1 MTALNYHHLQYFR
14 AVATEGNLTRTAE
27 KLRVAPSALSAQ
39 IRLLEEQ
46 LGQPLF
52 TRAGRGLT
60 LTEAGTLTLAFADE
74 IFTAGTEL
82 VSTLKEGRRRRH
94 LLRIGA
100 VATLSRNFQRAFLR
114 PVLQNDHVRLRLSA
128 GSLTELLAQLAA
140 HELDLVLSHRPAA
153 RSESQRFRTRRLAR
167 QPVSIVSARPLP
179 GFQFP
184 DDLGAHAM
192 ILPGAT
198 SELRSEFDALCER
211 LGVRPRVRAEVD
223 DMATMRLLARDG
235 DALVLVPSVVVRDE
249 LREGRVHELCTLPDV
264 AESFYAIT
272 IDRRYQHPLLRELL
286 GRDETQLLDPPQPEE
301 AAAATAAPADL
312 LNEAPAPR
320 RRRSPAKLRRAR

>member
-1 MTALNYHHLQYFR
+1 MNETTVVPLNYHHLQYFR
-14 AVATEGNLTRTAE
+14 AVAREGNLTRAAKT
-27 KLRVAPSALSAQ
+27 LRVAQSAISAQ

-52 TRAGRGLT
+52 TRVGRGLV

-74 IFTAGTEL
+74 IVATGAEL

-94 LLRIGA
+94 LLRVGA

-114 PVLQNDHVRLRLSA
+114 PVLQNDHVRLRLTAASP
-128 GSLTELLAQLAA
+128 TELLTQLAA
-140 HELDLVLSHRPAA
+140 HELDVVLSHRPAA
-153 RSESQRFRTRRLAR
+153 RTETQRFRTRRLAR
-167 QPVSIVSARPLP
+167 PPVSIVSARPLP
-179 GFQFP
+179 GFRVP
-184 DDLGAHAM
+184 ADLGTHPM

-198 SELRSEFDALCER
+198 SELRTEFDALCER
-211 LGVRPRVRAEVD
+211 LGVRPRIRAEVD

-286 GRDETQLLDPPQPEE
+286 GRDEAQLLDPPQPEPQ
-301 AAAATAAPADL
+301 AKPD
-312 LNEAPAPR
+312 EAPPPR
-320 RRRSPAKLRRAR
+320 RRRASAKPRRTR